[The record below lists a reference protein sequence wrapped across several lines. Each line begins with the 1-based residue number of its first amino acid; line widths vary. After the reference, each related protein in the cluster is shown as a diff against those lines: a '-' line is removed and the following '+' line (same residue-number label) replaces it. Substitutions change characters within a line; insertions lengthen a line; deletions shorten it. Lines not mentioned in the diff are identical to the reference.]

1 MEFEIVKYRKLFEDS
16 FYVRIFSSFGFRI
29 NKNPKVLILSEGTL

>member
-29 NKNPKVLILSEGTL
+29 NKKSESFDTL